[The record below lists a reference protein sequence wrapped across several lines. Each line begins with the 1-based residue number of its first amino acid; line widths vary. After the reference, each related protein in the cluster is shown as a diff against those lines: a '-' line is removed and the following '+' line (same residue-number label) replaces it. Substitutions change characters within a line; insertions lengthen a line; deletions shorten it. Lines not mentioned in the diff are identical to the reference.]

1 MKWSCRVARERLSGK
16 SERRSE
22 WLVRDGGSYTRWL
35 TQTSLALAL
44 VGLLGRDFLVR
55 ES

>member
-22 WLVRDGGSYTRWL
+22 WLARDGSYMRWL

-44 VGLLGRDFLVR
+44 VGLLGRDFPVR